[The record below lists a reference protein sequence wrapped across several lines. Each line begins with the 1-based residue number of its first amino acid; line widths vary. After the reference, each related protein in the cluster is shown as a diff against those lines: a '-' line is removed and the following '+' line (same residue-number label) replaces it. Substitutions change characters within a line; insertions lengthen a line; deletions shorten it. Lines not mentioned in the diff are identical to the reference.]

1 MRDHRTHD
9 ERDERGRGRGRGR
22 GPGRRAFGEWPPPFP
37 GPGYDVAFGPRGR
50 GPGGRGR
57 GRGRRGRRGDV
68 RNALLALLA
77 ERPMHGYEMIQE
89 LDERTGGIWK
99 PSPGSVYPT
108 LQMLEDEGLITSD
121 QSEGRKRFTLTDEG
135 ATVAAAA
142 AEHPPWADI
151 ADDTVAAAHDLRKA
165 AFGIMGALREVG
177 TAGTPEQRAK
187 ALEILGEAKRK
198 LYAVL
203 AEES

>member
-1 MRDHRTHD
+1 MRDHYPHD
-9 ERDERGRGRGRGR
+9 ERTRGRGRGRD
-22 GPGRRAFGEWPPPFP
+22 RRAFGERPPPFP
-37 GPGYDVAFGPRGR
+37 GPGFDPGFRGR
-50 GPGGRGR
+50 GPGGGR
-57 GRGRRGRRGDV
+57 RGRRGRRGDV
-68 RNALLALLA
+68 RTALLALLA